1 MVEEEEGETVR
12 SSGELVSLEDKQEI
26 INQNPTGLQIS
37 TKKLCSYYGGKYQYS
52 SLGVSFRIIAG

>member
-37 TKKLCSYYGGKYQYS
+37 TKKLCRYNGGKYQYS
-52 SLGVSFRIIAG
+52 SLGVSFRIITG

>member
-37 TKKLCSYYGGKYQYS
+37 TKKLCSYYGGKYQSS
-52 SLGVSFRIIAG
+52 SLVGSFRIIAG

>member
-26 INQNPTGLQIS
+26 INQNPRGLQIS
-37 TKKLCSYYGGKYQYS
+37 TKKMCS
-52 SLGVSFRIIAG
+52 

>member
-26 INQNPTGLQIS
+26 INQNPRGLQLC
-37 TKKLCSYYGGKYQYS
+37 TKKT
-52 SLGVSFRIIAG
+52 V